1 MLNLFDEDF
10 DAMDLVEGALALNK
24 AINPETKVDWAL
36 AELQRLYH
44 QAELSFQL
52 MNQIQSSALPIFDVF
67 IINGALL
74 AIKKPIFHSRNG
86 FIDKVL
92 ERRQGIPV
100 SLGAVA
106 ALFC

>member
-44 QAELSFQL
+44 QAEL
-52 MNQIQSSALPIFDVF
+52 ALADESNRKQRFALFLDVF
-67 IINGALL
+67 LSSMGLCW
-74 AIKKPIFHSRNG
+74 R
-86 FIDKVL
+86 
-92 ERRQGIPV
+92 
-100 SLGAVA
+100 
-106 ALFC
+106 